1 MPYTEAVAKS
11 QAKYY
16 QKIKEEKMIKYKE
29 RYNNDEAF
37 RELEKSRRLANYHKQ
52 KERKRLQLLSE
63 TSTNSENSENSE
75 NSD

>member
-16 QKIKEEKMIKYKE
+16 QKIKEQKMIKYKE
-29 RYNNDEAF
+29 RYENDEAF

-63 TSTNSENSENSE
+63 TSTNSENSENT
-75 NSD
+75 D